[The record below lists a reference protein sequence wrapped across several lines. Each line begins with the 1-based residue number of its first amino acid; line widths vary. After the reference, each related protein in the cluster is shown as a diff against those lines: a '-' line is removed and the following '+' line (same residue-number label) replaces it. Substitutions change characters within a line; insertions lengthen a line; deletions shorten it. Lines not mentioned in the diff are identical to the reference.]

1 MPFWPFQNPSHS
13 RVPGHK
19 SWFLGITRNMRKFS
33 VGQNFFRNVYLSPN
47 FCTAPAGFACLL
59 LNADRWIVFPPVASD
74 EFFRFNSLYLQGA
87 NAETLCRSLW
97 WYCNANVLFSVKY
110 QALPSIT
117 FCMKNRC
124 NRQLAVMFG
133 GLPSA
138 RRMTPRR
145 RTRNQ
150 NWRASTCPS
159 EPVVRGDLVPSSD
172 IFQEVP
178 DQEPISKMMIDSNEM
193 ILGCEQWSNM
203 VVVSREILYNK

>member
-1 MPFWPFQNPSHS
+1 MSIWAQTSVQRLLALLVCCWTQTDGWFSPQLLPTNSSDSIRYIFRGPMQKPYVGHYDGIAMP
-13 RVPGHK
+13 
-19 SWFLGITRNMRKFS
+19 T
-33 VGQNFFRNVYLSPN
+33 
-47 FCTAPAGFACLL
+47 C
-59 LNADRWIVFPPVASD
+59 
-74 EFFRFNSLYLQGA
+74 
-87 NAETLCRSLW
+87 
-97 WYCNANVLFSVKY
+97 FSVKY

-117 FCMKNRC
+117 FCMKPLQPSTR
-124 NRQLAVMFG
+124 RYVRRV
-133 GLPSA
+133 PSA

-150 NWRASTCPS
+150 NWRASTRPS